1 MINFYFSLE
10 EESAQLTNF
19 LFLLHNGKN
28 FKEFTNV
35 ISVKNTSLN
44 QEI

>member
-1 MINFYFSLE
+1 MLSYYYSLE
-10 EESAQLTNF
+10 EESAQLTN
-19 LFLLHNGKN
+19 FLLHNGKN